1 MHILIINS
9 EYPPIGGGAGNASAN
24 IARELAALDIQVSL
38 VTAHFG
44 NLPREEVVDNVTIY
58 RIPAFRRRQDRSGAL
73 EQLAFILSASFWT
86 LRHGSGR
93 TLNWSRQNRPSATLA
108 FFGVPS
114 GAPALFLKWLY
125 KIPYIVSLR
134 GGDVPGFRPYDFKTF
149 HKLIGPFL
157 RVIWKNASAIIANSN
172 GLRDLALAFDS
183 RFDIPIIPNGVD
195 LEKYTVPE
203 RDWSSPRLLSVGR
216 IVHQKGLD
224 LGLRALS
231 QLKDL
236 NWHWSIVGDG
246 PQLDNLKSIANEL
259 GITERITF
267 LGWQSREELTKQY
280 HRANIFLFP
289 SRHEGMPNAVL
300 EAMACG
306 LPIVATRIAGNE
318 ELVINGETGLLV
330 QTENVDELR
339 DALRKILSD
348 PNLRKQMG
356 IASRRR
362 VEENYSWKNVAEQ
375 YKNLLNVIASK
386 ASEAKQSPNIAEIA
400 SSGKT
405 PSSQ

>member
-1 MHILIINS
+1 MHILLINS

-24 IARELAALDIQVSL
+24 IARELAAFGIQVSV

-44 NLPREEVVDNVTIY
+44 DQPGQEIRDNVTVY
-58 RIPAFRRRQDRSGAL
+58 RIPALRRKQDRSGAR
-73 EQLAFILSASFWT
+73 EQIAFVLSASFWA
-86 LRHGSGR
+86 
-93 TLNWSRQNRPSATLA
+93 LNWARQNRPTATLA

-114 GAPALFLKWLY
+114 GAIAWILKLVY

-149 HKLIGPFL
+149 HKLIAPFL

-183 RFDIPIIPNGVD
+183 RFEIPIIPNGVD
-195 LEKYTVPE
+195 LDKYTVPE
-203 RDWSSPRLLSVGR
+203 RDWTSPRLLSAGR

-236 NWHWSIVGDG
+236 EWTWSIAGDG
-246 PQLDNLKSIANEL
+246 PQLENLKSLSAEL
-259 GITERITF
+259 GIQERVHF
-267 LGWQSREELTKQY
+267 LGWQAREDLTKQY
-280 HRANIFLFP
+280 QRANIFLFP

-300 EAMACG
+300 EAMSTG
-306 LPIVATRIAGNE
+306 LPVVATRIAGSE
-318 ELVINGETGLLV
+318 ELVIEGETGLLV

-339 DALRKILSD
+339 ESFRRILVDPGQRK
-348 PNLRKQMG
+348 KMG
-356 IASRRR
+356 LASRQR
-362 VEENYSWKNVAEQ
+362 VEKNYSWRNVAEQ
-375 YKNLLNVIASK
+375 YKSLLDVIAS
-386 ASEAKQSPNIAEIA
+386 EARQSPNIEEIA
-400 SSGKT
+400 SSGRT